1 MFVLNFIYLWYFSRS
16 SRVYKRRGG
25 SSGLGDD
32 FGMGC
37 GGGDRLDD
45 ARTPLVT
52 PKMRSFEDSPY
63 KPIPAER
70 LAQHVA
76 SYHVDDDAG
85 YQAEFE
91 AGICPL
97 YYLDVTSVLFLFSF
111 FLASATCSSSSDP
124 SLMYSTILQAHRPS
138 FQCFPSVPLTSF
150 SKS

>member
-1 MFVLNFIYLWYFSRS
+1 
-16 SRVYKRRGG
+16 
-25 SSGLGDD
+25 
-32 FGMGC
+32 MGC
-37 GGGDRLDD
+37 GGSDRLDD

-91 AGICPL
+91 AGIYPL
-97 YYLDVTSVLFLFSF
+97 YCLDVTSVFWPALFFYHFSSQSAGFSILFV
-111 FLASATCSSSSDP
+111 CISD
-124 SLMYSTILQAHRPS
+124 
-138 FQCFPSVPLTSF
+138 
-150 SKS
+150 